1 VEKTIYLPPFAGQ
14 KAQDKGRLFMRIA
27 AVAANTAQLIIILAI
42 FFIRGLDLGALVIFL
57 LFVLMSVPFINFLAL
72 FFGSRPMLKSVS
84 NGSQDNGLVKRVAM
98 RVRYPKAH
106 CPALNTGGAA
116 FAVID
121 ISEGGVRIRASQ
133 STPFK
138 KKVRGEIQLVC
149 GVRIQ
154 FNATVMRRD
163 EGEAVFRL
171 ADPIG
176 TALLREEEKAIAAV
190 NDS

>member
-42 FFIRGLDLGALVIFL
+42 FFIRGLDLGAMVIFL

-121 ISEGGVRIRASQ
+121 ISEGGVRIRASR
-133 STPFK
+133 SNPFK
-138 KKVRGEIQLVC
+138 RKVSGEIQLIS
-149 GVRIQ
+149 GARIR
-154 FNATVMRRD
+154 FKATLMRRD
-163 EGEAVFRL
+163 ESEVVFKF
-171 ADPIG
+171 ADAIG
-176 TALLREEEKAIAAV
+176 TTLLMEEQKAIALV
-190 NDS
+190 NER